1 MNILVFEQL
10 MSTIDFHR
18 RKTILWMSMVLINCL
33 DNKHF
38 QNVVCVQQDTF
49 SCASAENESEL
60 LDCDDAIFLTSSDSA
75 ASALL
80 GYAQ

>member
-38 QNVVCVQQDTF
+38 QNIVCVQQDKETHKYL
-49 SCASAENESEL
+49 EQVEGEQMM
-60 LDCDDAIFLTSSDSA
+60 TSF
-75 ASALL
+75 
-80 GYAQ
+80 